1 MAAMMPVM
9 VSWHCSNA
17 KPNAPSAVQ
26 QSGCEYIV
34 RARHFGP
41 CACIPPSEM
50 SSWQIEAEPLAMTYS
65 ASPISLYLYLHHGF
79 VLMMR
84 LYH

>member
-1 MAAMMPVM
+1 VNTSSERDTLRSP
-9 VSWHCSNA
+9 H
-17 KPNAPSAVQ
+17 
-26 QSGCEYIV
+26 
-34 RARHFGP
+34 